1 MCHRILKLADGIDFH
16 LVRLYA
22 KLLGAL
28 VYDVSVVGGSSAIPG
43 KDLVEVSVD
52 AVIKDV

>member
-28 VYDVSVVGGSSAIPG
+28 VYDVSVVGGSSAIPC